1 MGRAEDVLYI
11 YKNISYQSLLLPAM
25 DNSKER
31 RISPEDFGKRI
42 QVRLEEELSICS
54 TLLLHQLLC
63 QERRKDIIALLC

>member
-1 MGRAEDVLYI
+1 MSRAEDVLYI

-31 RISPEDFGKRI
+31 RISPEDFSKRI
-42 QVRLEEELSICS
+42 KVCLDEELCIIS

-63 QERRKDIIALLC
+63 EKR